1 MRGPSLKQKNKMHNP
16 SDSSAIAEAPVQ
28 IELLAAKTRQAITC
42 SFTNECMLG
51 SDESNDASVAGEGV
65 LPFHARIYQ
74 ADGGCLFIAAVE
86 NSALAVN
93 GAPADKPLM
102 LADGDWVLLGATPFQ
117 IKFKSDRFLETPTPV
132 SDEQSERFDLS
143 GKSSLM
149 IGRLPQCDIAIP
161 SPLVS
166 RQHARLVRE
175 VTGWYIEDCGSTN
188 GTFVNAVRVQG
199 RQPLMPNDWLGFAAF
214 EYQFDGHYIFPS
226 NKAGQVK
233 IEVRGLTKEVKDP
246 TGQLKRILDDL
257 SFSIQPGE
265 FVGIFGTSGSG
276 KSTLLDALNGRR
288 PATHGD
294 ILYNGTDLY
303 GAFDLFRAAIGY
315 VPQQDIVHRK
325 IVMQHALKFTAKLR
339 LPPDTSDFEMDE
351 NVIKVLEK
359 VGLAEKAS
367 LAVDTPTP
375 LSGGQL
381 KRVSLAVELVA
392 NPNVLFLDEVTS
404 GLDAGTDKKMM
415 QLFRSLAEDKKTVI
429 CVTHT
434 LENIDTCHLVLL
446 LHQGK
451 LVFFG
456 PPQAVMGYFGI
467 ERLSDVYELL
477 ESREATNWADQY
489 KASSFYDT
497 YVEKRL
503 QISDQRDT
511 GGANTKPRTSDNKW
525 LASWRQTKTLMLR
538 YCELILSDR
547 KNLLILVLQAPLI
560 ALIIGLVFDMD
571 PELAI
576 RAAKQSQIL
585 FILVL
590 SAIWFGCLNSARE
603 LVKELPIY
611 IRERSVNLGLGPYIV
626 SKLIPLAGLCL
637 LQCILL
643 LGVIALLIEVPGDF
657 LQRLSILFASGMA
670 ATTMGLCVSA
680 FVNSNDKAVATV
692 PILLI
697 PQVILSGAVVKLD
710 GIGLWIAK
718 LTMIS
723 YWSFDAMKVTLSEPV
738 KSVRDFTGQAIV
750 PVAGSL
756 GLDLSAI
763 AGLGLFFLV
772 ATGIGL
778 KLKDNRK

>member
-1 MRGPSLKQKNKMHNP
+1 MQYEESL
-16 SDSSAIAEAPVQ
+16 V
-28 IELLAAKTRQAITC
+28 ELELKAAKTRQAISC
-42 SFTNECMLG
+42 QFSKECRLG
-51 SDESNDASVAGEGV
+51 SDSGNEVLIAGEGV
-65 LPFHARIYQ
+65 LPRHARIFE
-74 ADGGCLFIAAVE
+74 ADDGSLFIA
-86 NSALAVN
+86 SIDDSPLAVN
-93 GAPADKPLM
+93 GQ
-102 LADGDWVLLGATPFQ
+102 LADRPLLLSNGDWVLFGSSPFQ
-117 IKFKSDRFLETPTPV
+117 INFKSDR
-132 SDEQSERFDLS
+132 SHAASSISGERPESIDLS
-143 GKSSLM
+143 GKSLLS
-149 IGRLPQCDIAIP
+149 IGRLPQCDITIP

-166 RQHARLVRE
+166 REHAKLIRE
-175 VTGWYIEDCGSTN
+175 STGWYIEDCGSTN
-188 GTFVNAVRVQG
+188 GTFINAVRVSG
-199 RQPLMPNDWLGFAAF
+199 KQPIKANDWLSFAAF
-214 EYQFDGHYIFPS
+214 EYQFDGQCVFPS
-226 NKAGQVK
+226 NQSGQVE
-233 IEVRGLTKEVKDP
+233 IEVYRLTKEVKEASGH
-246 TGQLKRILDDL
+246 TKRLLDDL
-257 SFSIQPGE
+257 SFAIRPGE

-288 PATHGD
+288 PATQGE
-294 ILYNGTDLY
+294 ILYNGTNLY

-339 LPPDTSDFEMDE
+339 LPPDTSDIEMDE
-351 NVIKVLEK
+351 NVLKVLEK

-367 LAVDTPTP
+367 LSVDTPTP

-415 QLFRSLAEDKKTVI
+415 QLFRSLAEDKKTVV

-446 LHQGK
+446 LHQGR
-451 LVFFG
+451 LVFYG
-456 PPQAVMGYFGI
+456 PPQAVIGYFGI
-467 ERLSDVYELL
+467 GRLSDVYELL
-477 ESREATNWADQY
+477 ESQPASYWADKY

-503 QISDQRDT
+503 QLSDQRDNR
-511 GGANTKPRTSDNKW
+511 GARTSNAPPTNNKW
-525 LASWRQTKTLMLR
+525 LQSWRQTKTLMLR

-560 ALIIGLVFDMD
+560 ALIVGLVFEMD
-571 PELAI
+571 EHLAL

-585 FILVL
+585 FIMVL

-611 IRERSVNLGLGPYIV
+611 TRERSVNLGLVPYIV
-626 SKLIPLAGLCL
+626 SKLIPLSLLCL
-637 LQCILL
+637 LQCFLL
-643 LGVIALLIEVPGDF
+643 LGVIALLIAVPGDF
-657 LQRLSILFASGMA
+657 LQRFSILFASGMA

-697 PQVILSGAVVKLD
+697 PQVILSGAVVNLE
-710 GIGLWIAK
+710 GAGLWIAK

-723 YWSFDAMKVTLSEPV
+723 YWSFDAMKLTLSEEVRTV
-738 KSVRDFTGQAIV
+738 KDFTGKAIV
-750 PVAGSL
+750 PISGSM
-756 GLDLSAI
+756 GQDLAAI
-763 AGLGLFFLV
+763 AGLGLFFLI
-772 ATGIGL
+772 ATAIGL
-778 KLKDNRK
+778 KLKDSKK

>member
-1 MRGPSLKQKNKMHNP
+1 MPDTSKNSGENR
-16 SDSSAIAEAPVQ
+16 APIQ
-28 IELLAAKTRQAITC
+28 LELLAAKTRQTLNCTFNQAC
-42 SFTNECMLG
+42 RLG
-51 SDESNDASVAGEGV
+51 SAKSNDVVIAGETISAH
-65 LPFHARIYQ
+65 HARIFVTD
-74 ADGGCLFIAAVE
+74 DGAVFIGACEGAAV
-86 NSALAVN
+86 AVN
-93 GAPADKPLM
+93 GTVADKPL
-102 LADGDWVLLGATPFQ
+102 LVTAGDWVLLGSTPFQ
-117 IKFKSDRFLETPTPV
+117 VKFNSIPQPLVEVGDA
-132 SDEQSERFDLS
+132 SSQHIDLS
-143 GKSSLM
+143 GKSVLTV
-149 IGRLPQCDIAIP
+149 GRLPQCDIAIA
-161 SPLVS
+161 SPLIS
-166 RQHARLVRE
+166 REHARLVRAAD
-175 VTGWYIEDCGSTN
+175 GWFIEDSGSTN
-188 GTFVNAVRVQG
+188 GTFLNAVRVLG
-199 RQPLMPNDWLGFAAF
+199 RQALKAHDWLSFAAF
-214 EYQFDGHYIFPS
+214 EYQFDGQRIIPG
-226 NKAGQVK
+226 NQAGQVN
-233 IEVRGLTKEVKDP
+233 IEVYRLSKEVRDAS
-246 TGQLKRILDDL
+246 GQTKRLLDDL
-257 SFSIQPGE
+257 SFAIRPGE

-288 PATHGD
+288 RASSGD

-325 IVMQHALKFTAKLR
+325 IIMRHALKFTAKLR
-339 LPPDTSDFEMDE
+339 LPPDTSDVEMDD
-351 NVIKVLEK
+351 NVLKVLEK

-446 LHQGK
+446 LHQGR

-456 PPQAVMGYFGI
+456 PPQAVVGYFGMK
-467 ERLSDVYELL
+467 RLSDVYELL
-477 ESREATNWADQY
+477 ESQVASYWADKYQ
-489 KASSFYDT
+489 ASSFYHT
-497 YVEKRL
+497 YVAQRL
-503 QISDQRDT
+503 NFSGQRTD
-511 GGANTKPRTSDNKW
+511 GATQTNSAQPSGKPVSQS
-525 LASWRQTKTLMLR
+525 LRQTRTLILR
-538 YCELILSDR
+538 YCELMLSDR

-560 ALIIGLVFDMD
+560 ALIIGLVFEMD
-571 PELAI
+571 AQLAL

-611 IRERSVNLGLGPYIV
+611 IRERSVNLGLGPYIA
-626 SKLIPLAGLCL
+626 SKLIPLSLLCL
-637 LQCILL
+637 LQCLLL
-643 LGVIALLIEVPGDF
+643 LGVIALLIDVPGNF
-657 LQRLSILFASGMA
+657 PQRLLILFASGMA

-697 PQVILSGAVVKLD
+697 PQVILSGAVVTLE
-710 GIGLWIAK
+710 GAGLWIAK
-718 LTMIS
+718 LSMIS
-723 YWSFDAMKVTLSEPV
+723 YWSFDAMKATLSEEVRAV
-738 KSVRDFTGQAIV
+738 KDFTGKALV
-750 PVAGSL
+750 PIAGSF
-756 GLDLSAI
+756 GLDLLAI
-763 AGLGLFFLV
+763 AALGLFFLL

-778 KLKDNRK
+778 KLKDTKK

>member
-1 MRGPSLKQKNKMHNP
+1 MHNT
-16 SDSSAIAEAPVQ
+16 SVIDATSEEAVQ
-28 IELLAAKTRQAITC
+28 LELLQAKTRQAMTC
-42 SFTNECMLG
+42 SFSKECRLG
-51 SDESNDASVAGEGV
+51 SDESNDVLISGEGV
-65 LPFHARIYQ
+65 LPHHARVFEVD
-74 ADGGCLFIAAVE
+74 DGSLFIEAVDG
-86 NSALAVN
+86 SALAVN
-93 GAPADKPLM
+93 GNPADKPLM
-102 LADGDWVLLGATPFQ
+102 LNNGDWVMFGSTPFQ
-117 IKFKSDRFLETPTPV
+117 VSFQPVRRAETPEPL
-132 SDEQSERFDLS
+132 SKQISERVDLS
-143 GKSSLM
+143 GKSLLT
-149 IGRLPQCDIAIP
+149 IGRMPQCDIAIP

-166 RQHARLVRE
+166 REHARLIRE
-175 VTGWYIEDCGSTN
+175 ATGWYIEDCGSTN
-188 GTFVNAVRVQG
+188 GTFINAVRVQG
-199 RQPLMPNDWLGFAAF
+199 KQPLMANDWLGFAAF
-214 EYQFDGHYIFPS
+214 EYQFDGTHIFPS
-226 NKAGQVK
+226 NQAGQVS
-233 IEVRGLTKEVKDP
+233 IEVLGLTKEVKDP
-246 TGQLKRILDDL
+246 SGKPKRILDDIN
-257 SFSIQPGE
+257 FAIQPGE

-339 LPPDTSDFEMDE
+339 LPPDTSDYEMDE
-351 NVIKVLEK
+351 NVVKVLEK

-415 QLFRSLAEDKKTVI
+415 KLFRNLAEDKKTVI

-446 LHQGK
+446 LHQGR

-456 PPQAVMGYFGI
+456 PPQAVVGYFGI
-467 ERLSDVYELL
+467 ERLSDVYDLL
-477 ESREATNWADQY
+477 ESHKASHWADKFQ
-489 KASSFYDT
+489 ASSFYDT
-497 YVEKRL
+497 YIRQRV
-503 QISDQRDT
+503 QQSDQRE
-511 GGANTKPRTSDNKW
+511 NSSSQKNSPRTSDNKW
-525 LASWRQTKTLMLR
+525 LLSWRQTKTLMLR
-538 YCELILSDR
+538 YGELILSDR

-571 PELAI
+571 AELAL

-611 IRERSVNLGLGPYIV
+611 IRERSVNLGLGPYII
-626 SKLIPLAGLCL
+626 SKLIPLSILCL
-637 LQCILL
+637 LQCLLL

-657 LQRLSILFASGMA
+657 LQRLLILFASAMA

-697 PQVILSGAVVKLD
+697 PQVILSGAVVKLQ

-723 YWSFDAMKVTLSEPV
+723 YWSFDAMKVTLSEEV
-738 KSVRDFTGQAIV
+738 KTVKDFTGNSIV
-750 PVAGSL
+750 SIAGSL
-756 GLDLSAI
+756 SSDLLAI
-763 AGLGLFFLV
+763 AALGLFFLI
-772 ATGIGL
+772 ATAIGL
-778 KLKDNRK
+778 KLKDIRK